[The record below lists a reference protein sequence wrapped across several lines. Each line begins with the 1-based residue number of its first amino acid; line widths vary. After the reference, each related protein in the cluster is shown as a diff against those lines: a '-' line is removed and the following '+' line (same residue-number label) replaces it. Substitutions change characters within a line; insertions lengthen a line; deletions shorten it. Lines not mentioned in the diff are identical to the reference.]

1 MQNKFL
7 LPLFL
12 LGLSTASFNI
22 QADSNQSPFSKKYVQ
37 CYAIENDSF
46 FGENYKDICGPIGWA
61 SYHFVNESEV
71 YINWWEF
78 RESYED
84 GSKVTTKYFE
94 NISFD
99 SPSRTFKGSLVFEKT
114 IPNFGNPK
122 RWDYEMTFNV
132 DYSMIS
138 KGKLEMIDQQGNEV
152 VLYYNYRDEDR
163 GEREKNWW
171 YVAR

>member
-1 MQNKFL
+1 MNKFL
-7 LPLFL
+7 LHLIL
-12 LGLSTASFNI
+12 LGLSIVCFNI

-37 CYAIENDSF
+37 CYATENDSF
-46 FGENYKDICGPIGWA
+46 FGENYKDRCGPIGWA

-78 RESYED
+78 RHRYED

-99 SPSRTFKGSLVFEKT
+99 SPSRTFKGSLVFENT
-114 IPNFGNPK
+114 IPNFGSPK
-122 RWDYEMTFNV
+122 RFDYAMTFNE
-132 DYSMIS
+132 DYSMIH
-138 KGKLEMIDQQGNEV
+138 KGKVKATYQDGNIVEQN
-152 VLYYNYRDEDR
+152 YNYRDEVR

>member
-1 MQNKFL
+1 MNKFL

-12 LGLSTASFNI
+12 LGLSIVSFNI

-46 FGENYKDICGPIGWA
+46 FGENYKDICRPIGWA

-99 SPSRTFKGSLVFEKT
+99 SPSRTFKGSLVFENT

-122 RWDYEMTFNV
+122 RWDYEMTFDV
-132 DYSMIS
+132 DYSMMS
-138 KGKLEMIDQQGNEV
+138 KGKVEMIDQQGNKV
-152 VLYYNYRDEDR
+152 VNYYNYRDEDK

>member
-1 MQNKFL
+1 MNKFL

-12 LGLSTASFNI
+12 LGISTVSFNI
-22 QADSNQSPFSKKYVQ
+22 QADSNQSPFAKKYVQ

-71 YINWWEF
+71 YINWWEL

-99 SPSRTFKGSLVFEKT
+99 SPSRTFKGSLVFDKT
-114 IPNFGNPK
+114 IPNFGKPK
-122 RWDYEMTFNV
+122 RWDYEMTFNI
-132 DYSMIS
+132 DYSMMS
-138 KGKLEMIDQQGNEV
+138 KGKLEMIDQQGNKV
-152 VLYYNYRDEDR
+152 VHYYNYRDEDR

>member
-1 MQNKFL
+1 MNKFL

-12 LGLSTASFNI
+12 LGLSIVSFNI

-37 CYAIENDSF
+37 CFAIENDSF
-46 FGENYKDICGPIGWA
+46 FGENYKDSCSPIGWA

-78 RESYED
+78 RETYED

-99 SPSRTFKGSLVFEKT
+99 SPSRTFKGSLFFEKT
-114 IPNFGNPK
+114 IPNLGSPK
-122 RWDYEMTFNV
+122 RWNYEMTFDA
-132 DYSMIS
+132 DYSMMS
-138 KGKLEMIDQQGNEV
+138 KGKIEKINQQGNKV
-152 VLYYNYRDEDR
+152 VRYYNYRNEDR
-163 GEREKNWW
+163 GERKNNWW

>member
-1 MQNKFL
+1 MNKFL

-12 LGLSTASFNI
+12 LGLSTVSFNI
-22 QADSNQSPFSKKYVQ
+22 QADSTQSPFSKKYVQ